1 LIGRHKSCGLS
12 VNRTQPL
19 PARPAMALMPA
30 CTVRRRGGSEV
41 GPAVRIRF
49 APPESHVNLIIPKRS
64 FPAYRRSVAV

>member
-49 APPESHVNLIIPKRS
+49 T
-64 FPAYRRSVAV
+64 PAASPQTPGPSM